1 MTGLLFFCL
10 KIDQKTL
17 AGIGAMAASH
27 IGFFACPEKL
37 FNFFLGE
44 TVRKSTLP
52 RLKSGGE
59 NDTNPQEGGKA
70 MKQRVS
76 ISVSAAKGNGHIA
89 AVRSVSVRER
99 ILRFLLGGKKKVTI
113 IVPGD
118 SVEELAIREIN
129 EGGN

>member
-1 MTGLLFFCL
+1 M
-10 KIDQKTL
+10 
-17 AGIGAMAASH
+17 
-27 IGFFACPEKL
+27 
-37 FNFFLGE
+37 GE

>member
-1 MTGLLFFCL
+1 M
-10 KIDQKTL
+10 
-17 AGIGAMAASH
+17 
-27 IGFFACPEKL
+27 E
-37 FNFFLGE
+37 
-44 TVRKSTLP
+44 
-52 RLKSGGE
+52 GE

-76 ISVSAAKGNGHIA
+76 ISVLAAKGSGHLA

-99 ILRFLLGGKKKVTI
+99 ILRFLLGGKEKVTI

>member
-1 MTGLLFFCL
+1 M
-10 KIDQKTL
+10 
-17 AGIGAMAASH
+17 
-27 IGFFACPEKL
+27 E
-37 FNFFLGE
+37 
-44 TVRKSTLP
+44 
-52 RLKSGGE
+52 GE
-59 NDTNPQEGGKA
+59 NDTNPQKGGKA

-76 ISVSAAKGNGHIA
+76 ISVSAAKGGGHLA

-99 ILRFLLGGKKKVTI
+99 ILRFLLGGKEKVTI

>member
-1 MTGLLFFCL
+1 
-10 KIDQKTL
+10 
-17 AGIGAMAASH
+17 
-27 IGFFACPEKL
+27 
-37 FNFFLGE
+37 
-44 TVRKSTLP
+44 
-52 RLKSGGE
+52 
-59 NDTNPQEGGKA
+59 

-99 ILRFLLGGKKKVTI
+99 ILRFLLGGKEKVTI
-113 IVPGD
+113 LVPGD